1 MVLKKEKMSGEEEQV
16 APRSRGRPKGVKDSK
31 PRAPRRT
38 KQTPEVPEPGG
49 VEADVPPSESSVES
63 IVEPSVEPDQAK
75 CVIEPNV
82 LIGPSVEPAPRAEPR
97 RARRTDTPRE
107 EVAPAM
113 EARKRNA
120 RTPRRAQ
127 ASGGGARLERTPSP
141 PLSYL
146 EVLTHTMAAAR
157 HAERTE
163 RSARY
168 DAFFA
173 R

>member
-1 MVLKKEKMSGEEEQV
+1 MSGEEEQV
-16 APRSRGRPKGVKDSK
+16 ISTPPEAPRSRGRPKGSKDSK
-31 PRAPRRT
+31 PQASRRA
-38 KQTPEVPEPGG
+38 KQEAPLDAEEASGT
-49 VEADVPPSESSVES
+49 EADMEPVPSEES
-63 IVEPSVEPDQAK
+63 APEEPAPSEESAPAEPA
-75 CVIEPNV
+75 P
-82 LIGPSVEPAPRAEPR
+82 VEPAPAEPR

-107 EVAPAM
+107 AVAPVAKP
-113 EARKRNA
+113 ARRSA
-120 RTPRRAQ
+120 RATPPRKAHV
-127 ASGGGARLERTPSP
+127 RLERTPSP

-146 EVLTHTMAAAR
+146 EVLTKTMAAAR

>member
-1 MVLKKEKMSGEEEQV
+1 MSGEEEQV

-63 IVEPSVEPDQAK
+63 SVEPAPSVEPNQS
-75 CVIEPNV
+75 V
-82 LIGPSVEPAPRAEPR
+82 LVGPSVEPAPRAEPR

-107 EVAPAM
+107 EVAPAT

-127 ASGGGARLERTPSP
+127 ASGGGARPERTPSP

-146 EVLTHTMAAAR
+146 EVMTRAMTAAR